1 MQFEGQVIRAQI
13 VEHVPPDV
21 GAIKLWLGNRRPDK
35 WRDKQEAALTG
46 ADAFLAIWKAISDGT
61 VPKM

>member
-1 MQFEGQVIRAQI
+1 LGQVIRAQI

-35 WRDKQEAALTG
+35 WRDKHEMKVDGTN
-46 ADAFLAIWKAISDGT
+46 AFLAIWKAICDET
-61 VPKM
+61 VPNI